1 MKKNTLYI
9 ILLVVFAGTAGF
21 VLMKYN
27 KDKQIKSESMYALL
41 ESSGSGANTEEW
53 KNTKKN
59 VNRLMETL
67 KAKPGDTK
75 TLIALSNL
83 FILEARATGNYT
95 YYDMGAMKYIN
106 EILKNDPNNFE
117 ALTLKSL
124 VYLSQHHFADGLA
137 TAQKAAASNSHNAF
151 VQGVLVDGYV
161 EMGNYDSAVI
171 SAENMMSIR
180 PDLRSYAR
188 ASYLREIY
196 GDYPGAIEAMKLA
209 IQAGAEGDESTEWSR
224 VQLGHLY
231 ENTGDLKN
239 AEMQYTIALQGRPG
253 YVHALAGMAHISMA
267 AKDYN
272 QAITYY
278 QQADSSGND
287 FSFKEELAD
296 AYILAGQKDKAA
308 AITKNDIEEMSKKAN
323 AGNKDE
329 TIGHYAD
336 RELAHAYLKIN
347 DYDKALEHALAEYNR
362 RPNNIDVNET
372 LAWVYYKKGDN
383 QKALP
388 YIKTALKT
396 NSKNPTL
403 LCRAAL
409 IYKKEGDRQ
418 TEKKYF
424 EEALKNNPNIAEGL
438 KNESNNAMQQL

>member
-9 ILLVVFAGTAGF
+9 ILLGLFFCTAGF

-27 KDKQIKSESMYALL
+27 KDKQIKAGSMYALL
-41 ESSGSGANTEEW
+41 ERNGNGANADEW
-53 KNTKKN
+53 VNTKKN
-59 VNRLMETL
+59 ASRLLETL
-67 KAKPGDTK
+67 KEKPGDTK
-75 TLIALSNL
+75 TLVALSNL

-106 EILKNDPNNFE
+106 EILKNDPENFE

-137 TAQKAAASNSHNAF
+137 TAQKAAAINSHNAF
-151 VQGVLVDGYV
+151 VFGVLVDGYV

-171 SAENMMSIR
+171 SAEKMMSIR

-188 ASYLREIY
+188 VSYLREIY
-196 GDYPGAIEAMKLA
+196 GDYPGAVEAMKLA

-239 AEMQYTIALQGRPG
+239 AEMQYAIALQGRPG
-253 YVHALAGMAHISMA
+253 YVHALAGMARIAMA
-267 AKDYN
+267 AKDYPK
-272 QAITYY
+272 AINYY

-296 AYILAGQKDKAA
+296 AYSLGGQKDKAA
-308 AITKNDIEEMSKKAN
+308 AIAKTAIEDMNMKAA
-323 AGNKDE
+323 AGNRDE
-329 TIGHYAD
+329 NIGHYAD

-347 DYDKALEHALAEYNR
+347 EYDKALEHALAEYNR

-383 QKALP
+383 AKTMP

-409 IYKKEGDRQ
+409 IYIKAGEKEQ
-418 TEKKYF
+418 AKKYF
-424 EEALKNNPNIAEGL
+424 EEALKNNPNIAEEL
-438 KNESNNAMQQL
+438 RNESSNAMRQM